1 MEDNK
6 EISAETTEELDNNQE
21 SGVSEIA
28 DTNNDAEFTDSQD
41 NEESSDKSD
50 KSTEQSTEDKKDEKS
65 KPQKTNADYARERR
79 KAEHEKALK
88 QARYDA
94 IIEALNGV
102 NPYTQEKM
110 EDAADVEEYLTMK
123 DIEKAGKDPIA
134 DYSKF
139 LKAKAKEETKAK
151 ELKEADEEWLINDKK
166 DFITKHPDINLD
178 ELISDELFKVFA
190 TGKVGIHSM
199 DRIYTD
205 YQAFI
210 KKSEERAT
218 SRAAQVLANNAA
230 TPGKLSTQQQ
240 PKAKS
245 IKEMSSAEFNKL
257 RERVYRGEK
266 IQI

>member
-6 EISAETTEELDNNQE
+6 EISAETTEELDNSQE
-21 SGVSEIA
+21 SGVSEVA
-28 DTNNDAEFTDSQD
+28 DTNNDVEFTDSQD
-41 NEESSDKSD
+41 SEESSDKSD

-88 QARYDA
+88 KARNEA

-123 DIEKAGKDPIA
+123 EIEKAGKDPIA

-139 LKAKAKEETKAK
+139 LKTKAKEEAQAK
-151 ELKEADEEWLINDKK
+151 EFKSSQEEWIEKDKE
-166 DFITKHPDINLD
+166 DFKSKHPDINLD
-178 ELISDELFKVFA
+178 ELIGDELFRTFA
-190 TGKVGIHSM
+190 SGKVGAHSM
-199 DRIYTD
+199 DKIYSD
-205 YQAFI
+205 YQSFI